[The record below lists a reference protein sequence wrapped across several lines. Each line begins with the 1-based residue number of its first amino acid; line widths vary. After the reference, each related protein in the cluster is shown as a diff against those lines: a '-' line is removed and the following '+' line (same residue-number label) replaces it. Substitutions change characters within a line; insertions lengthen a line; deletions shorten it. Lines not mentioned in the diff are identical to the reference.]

1 MLQMMFNFSLD
12 DDMMTTNTDD
22 DDDDDTDKDDD
33 DKDPDDDDDKDEDA
47 DDVDV
52 EPQLGPLHP
61 QQVPLLHRL
70 PCQGSCLLPLIGPE
84 GKISLHFGYFF
95 PTYHRLDLYISVKNI
110 SQFSLFPT
118 PKSLRLVS
126 FWERKLISSI

>member
-12 DDMMTTNTDD
+12 DDMMTTNTD

-47 DDVDV
+47 DAVDV

-95 PTYHRLDLYISVKNI
+95 PTDHRLDLFISVKNI